1 MASLRTRILVG
12 VVGLCA
18 VGLAILAA
26 VTYAEE
32 RSFLLGRVDQ
42 QVKSAR
48 PAVSRALDE
57 IIFERT
63 GHGSGGSP
71 GGGASDPHGFGGGGP
86 GGPGG
91 GPPANFLPS
100 GTYGQR
106 RASSGTI
113 LLSGFFSYVQTSLP
127 SPSLPAHPPIEK
139 LFTVGSAGSSGL
151 QYRVY
156 VSHDPEDTG
165 LTLVAVPL
173 NGVADTLSRLRL
185 IEALVIAS
193 VLIALGVGA
202 FFVVRI
208 GLRPLNR
215 MEVTAGQIAAGDLS
229 RRVSPATSRTEVGR
243 LGIALN
249 GMLERLE
256 RAFAQRAASEAR
268 LRQFL
273 ADASHELR
281 TPLASIRGY
290 AELFR
295 MGAARDQHTSETA
308 MRRIEEEAT
317 RMGALVD
324 DLLTLARVDEE
335 PARERAPVDV
345 AALARDAVND
355 ARATAPARSISLD
368 APASAVVDGDSHQL
382 RTVLANLMRNALVH
396 TPADSPIE
404 VALRDTDGHV
414 ELSVRDHGRG
424 LPSDSLD
431 RLFERFWRAEHGR
444 ERGRAGAG
452 LGLAIVADV
461 VRAHGGTVR
470 AANAD
475 DGGAV
480 FVVELPNASAASQ
493 TNVARRGRASQ

>member
-12 VVGLCA
+12 AVGLWA

-42 QVKSAR
+42 QVKEAR
-48 PAVSRALDE
+48 PAVSRALDG
-57 IIFERT
+57 IILDERT
-63 GHGSGGSP
+63 GQ
-71 GGGASDPHGFGGGGP
+71 GAGGP
-86 GGPGG
+86 GGGSSGRHGFFGGGAPGGG
-91 GPPANFLPS
+91 GPPANLPPS

-106 RASSGTI
+106 RTSSGAVV
-113 LLSGFFSYVQTSLP
+113 LSVPFSYAPTTP
-127 SPSLPAHPPIEK
+127 PAPRLPAHPPLEK
-139 LFTVGSAGSSGL
+139 VFTVGSVGSSGL
-151 QYRVY
+151 EYRVY
-156 VSHDPEDTG
+156 MSHDPEDTG
-165 LTLVAVPL
+165 LTLAAVPL
-173 NGVADTLSRLRL
+173 NGVADTLSHLRL
-185 IEALVIAS
+185 IEALVIAG

-215 MEVTAGQIAAGDLS
+215 MEVTAGQIAAGELS
-229 RRVSPATSRTEVGR
+229 RRVSPATPRTEVGR

-256 RAFAQRAASEAR
+256 RAFAQRAASEER

-295 MGAARDQHTSETA
+295 MGAVRDEQKTETA

-345 AALARDAVND
+345 AVLARDAVND

-368 APASAVVDGDSHQL
+368 APASAVVDGDSRQL

-414 ELSVRDHGRG
+414 ELTVRDHGRG
-424 LPSDSLD
+424 LPPDSLD

-444 ERGRAGAG
+444 ERGRGGAG

-461 VRAHGGTVR
+461 VHAHGGTVR

-475 DGGAV
+475 DGGAL
-480 FVVELPNASAASQ
+480 FVVELPNASAATQ
-493 TNVARRGRASQ
+493 TNGASSGRASE

>member
-18 VGLAILAA
+18 IGLAILAV

-48 PAVSRALDE
+48 PTVSRALDR
-57 IIFERT
+57 IIAER
-63 GHGSGGSP
+63 SGQGDGGQ
-71 GGGASDPHGFGGGGP
+71 GGGFFGGGGGGIP
-86 GGPGG
+86 GGAPNL
-91 GPPANFLPS
+91 PPA

-106 RASSGTI
+106 RSASGEIVISV
-113 LLSGFFSYVQTSLP
+113 FFSYGQATP
-127 SPSLPAHPPIEK
+127 SAPSLPAHPPLEK
-139 LFTVGSAGSSGL
+139 VFTVGSVGSSGL

-156 VSHDPEDTG
+156 MTHDPEDSG

-173 NGVADTLSRLRL
+173 RDVSDTLSRLRL
-185 IEALVIAS
+185 IEALVLGGA
-193 VLIALGVGA
+193 LLALGVGA

-215 MEVTAGQIAAGDLS
+215 MQATAGQIVAGDLS
-229 RRVSPATSRTEVGR
+229 RRVSPATPRTEVGR
-243 LGIALN
+243 LGLALN
-249 GMLERLE
+249 AMLDRLE
-256 RAFAQRAASEAR
+256 HAFSQRAASEER

-295 MGAARDQHTSETA
+295 MGAARDQVSSETA

-317 RMGALVD
+317 RMGALVE

-335 PARERAPVDV
+335 PERQRAPVDV
-345 AALARDAVND
+345 AALTRDAVND
-355 ARATAPARSISLD
+355 ARATAPKRPISID
-368 APASAVVDGDSHQL
+368 APTAPAVVNGDSDQL

-396 TPADSPIE
+396 TPADTPID
-404 VALRDTDGHV
+404 VSLRDSNGHV
-414 ELSVRDHGRG
+414 ELSVRDHGVG
-424 LPSDSLD
+424 LAPDALEH
-431 RLFERFWRAEHGR
+431 LFDRFWRAEHGR

-470 AANAD
+470 AANASG
-475 DGGAV
+475 GGAM
-480 FVVELPNASAASQ
+480 FVVDLPKAVAAAVPGDAAPD
-493 TNVARRGRASQ
+493 N

>member
-1 MASLRTRILVG
+1 MASLRARILLG

-18 VGLAILAA
+18 VGLALLAV

-42 QVKSAR
+42 QVKAAA

-57 IIFERT
+57 VNREGFAA
-63 GHGSGGSP
+63 P
-71 GGGASDPHGFGGGGP
+71 GGDGGGFPRGGGGGGP
-86 GGPGG
+86 GGGTSAL
-91 GPPANFLPS
+91 PP
-100 GTYGQR
+100 GTYGER
-106 RASSGTI
+106 RTASGALVNAP
-113 LLSGFFSYVQTSLP
+113 LLFSYGQSEP
-127 SPSLPAHPPIEK
+127 PAPKLPAHPPLEK
-139 LFTVGSAGSSGL
+139 IFTVGSVGSSGL

-173 NGVADTLSRLRL
+173 HDVEQTLSRLRL
-185 IEALVIAS
+185 IEVLVIAG

-202 FFVVRI
+202 LFVVRL
-208 GLRPLNR
+208 GLRPLDR
-215 MEVTAGQIAAGDLS
+215 MQVTAGQIAAGDLS
-229 RRVSPATSRTEVGR
+229 RRVSPANTRTEVGR
-243 LGIALN
+243 LGLALN

-256 RAFAQRAASEAR
+256 RAFAQRAASEER

-295 MGAARDQHTSETA
+295 MGAAREEEKAETA
-308 MRRIEEEAT
+308 MRRIEEEAA
-317 RMGALVD
+317 RMGMLVD
-324 DLLTLARVDEE
+324 DLLTLARVGEE
-335 PARERAPVDV
+335 PEREHTAVDV
-345 AALARDAVND
+345 AELARDAVND
-355 ARATAPARSISLD
+355 ARATAPSRRIGLD
-368 APASAVVDGDSHQL
+368 ARAPAVVSGDSHQL
-382 RTVLANLMRNALVH
+382 RAVLANLMRNALVH
-396 TPADSPIE
+396 TPADTAIE
-404 VALRDTDGHV
+404 VALRNSNGRV

-424 LPSDSLD
+424 LPPGSLE
-431 RLFERFWRAEHGR
+431 RLFDRFWRAEHGR

-480 FVVELPNASAASQ
+480 FVVELPAAPSP
-493 TNVARRGRASQ
+493 AK

>member
-18 VGLAILAA
+18 VGLLILAA

-32 RSFLLGRVDQ
+32 RSFLFERVDQ

-48 PAVSRALDE
+48 PTISRVLDRV
-57 IIFERT
+57 IFERT
-63 GHGSGGSP
+63 GQGSGGQGDGGFF
-71 GGGASDPHGFGGGGP
+71 GGGPPGGGGGP
-86 GGPGG
+86 PNLA
-91 GPPANFLPS
+91 PPS

-106 RASSGTI
+106 RTASGEVV
-113 LLSGFFSYVQTSLP
+113 LGGFFSYSQTTPP
-127 SPSLPAHPPIEK
+127 SPSLPSNPPLEK
-139 LFTVGSAGSSGL
+139 VFTVGSVGSSGL

-156 VSHDPEDTG
+156 MTHDPEDTG

-173 NGVADTLSRLRL
+173 RDVEQTLSRLRL
-185 IEALVIAS
+185 IEALVIGG
-193 VLIALGVGA
+193 VLLALGVGA
-202 FFVVRI
+202 FFVVRL

-215 MEVTAGQIAAGDLS
+215 MQVTAGQIAAGDLS
-229 RRVSPATSRTEVGR
+229 RRVSPATQSTEVGR

-249 GMLERLE
+249 RMLERLE
-256 RAFAQRAASEAR
+256 RAFSQRAESEDR
-268 LRQFL
+268 LREFL

-295 MGAARDQHTSETA
+295 MGATRDPHEQELA
-308 MRRIEEEAT
+308 MRRIEEEAA
-317 RMGALVD
+317 RMGALVE

-355 ARATAPARSISLD
+355 ARATAPARRITLD
-368 APASAVVDGDSHQL
+368 ASAPAVVDGDTHQL
-382 RTVLANLMRNALVH
+382 RAVLANLMRNALVH
-396 TPADSPIE
+396 TPADTPID
-404 VALRDTDGHV
+404 VALRDWNGRV
-414 ELSVRDHGRG
+414 ELSVRDHGNG
-424 LPSDSLD
+424 LPPDALEHVFD
-431 RLFERFWRAEHGR
+431 RFWRAEQGR
-444 ERGRAGAG
+444 GRGRAGTG

-475 DGGAV
+475 GGGAI
-480 FVVELPNASAASQ
+480 FVVELPKAHAAP
-493 TNVARRGRASQ
+493 R